1 MPYLT
6 KLFLTDIWVY
16 FQLPAPASEA
26 VRSHL
31 APTLLAEN
39 LVALPENGR
48 KGQRA
53 YLLIFVT
60 PRPM

>member
-31 APTLLAEN
+31 APILLAEN
-39 LVALPENGR
+39 LVALPEIGSQ
-48 KGQRA
+48 GQRA